1 MWLGTLCFGRG
12 FLRQTA
18 CPIQWRDMST
28 QGRGFWLHQLVEYAI
43 AIALIMM
50 SAQTRQPLAP
60 VLFGVALLIN
70 VAVAD
75 GAMSAFKW
83 LGRRTHRFI
92 DWLIIIGCL
101 VSAVIFDSDATGRLA
116 LLGVGLVLAVISL
129 GTNFAKRGAD
139 GR

>member
-1 MWLGTLCFGRG
+1 
-12 FLRQTA
+12 
-18 CPIQWRDMST
+18 MSS

-43 AIALIMM
+43 AIMLIMM
-50 SAQTRQPLAP
+50 SAQTRQPLVP

-75 GAMSAFKW
+75 GVMSAFK
-83 LGRRTHRFI
+83 LLSRRMHRFI
-92 DWLIIIGCL
+92 DWAIIIGCL
-101 VSAVIFDSDATGRLA
+101 VSVVLVDIDATGRLA
-116 LLGVGLVLAVISL
+116 LLGVALVLAVISL

>member
-1 MWLGTLCFGRG
+1 
-12 FLRQTA
+12 
-18 CPIQWRDMST
+18 MSS

-50 SAQTRQPLAP
+50 SAQTRQPLVP

-75 GAMSAFKW
+75 GAMSAFKF
-83 LGRRTHRFI
+83 LSRRVHRYI
-92 DWLIIIGCL
+92 DWVIIIGCL

-116 LLGVGLVLAVISL
+116 LLGVALVLAVIGL

>member
-1 MWLGTLCFGRG
+1 
-12 FLRQTA
+12 
-18 CPIQWRDMST
+18 MSS

-43 AIALIMM
+43 AIMLIMM

-60 VLFGVALLIN
+60 ALFGIALLIN

-75 GAMSAFKW
+75 GAMSAFK
-83 LGRRTHRFI
+83 LLSRRVHRYI
-92 DWLIIIGCL
+92 DWAIIIGCL
-101 VSAVIFDSDATGRLA
+101 VSTVIFDIDATGRLA
-116 LLGVGLVLAVISL
+116 LLGVALVLAVISL

>member
-1 MWLGTLCFGRG
+1 
-12 FLRQTA
+12 
-18 CPIQWRDMST
+18 MSS

-43 AIALIMM
+43 AVVLIVMA
-50 SAQTRQPLAP
+50 AQTRQPLVP

-70 VAVAD
+70 VAIAD

-92 DWLIIIGCL
+92 DWLIILGCL
-101 VSAVIFDSDATGRLA
+101 VSTVVFDIDATGRLA

-129 GTNFAKRGAD
+129 GTNFAKRGTN
-139 GR
+139 GS